1 MKDTIKLKGKEFL
14 SMNMNQKV
22 IIDNKDTINS

>member
-14 SMNMNQKV
+14 SMNINQEV